1 MLFAGIVL
9 LGWNHATATSG
20 IWSFDLP
27 SLLETPVPKGQQ
39 SLIFIL
45 LFAGLAVRLALF
57 PLHSWLPIVAKHGT
71 VALGVVFL
79 VGVTVGIYAL
89 LRFVL
94 PLLPAAAQ
102 QWGGAVMALGLAGM
116 LYGLSLIHI

>member
-1 MLFAGIVL
+1 MGMFIALNLLQFWLFAVAEVIPATFLIVRYGTSAGRVRATWQFVRSMSGGLAMLFAGIVL

-57 PLHSWLPIVAKHGT
+57 
-71 VALGVVFL
+71 
-79 VGVTVGIYAL
+79 
-89 LRFVL
+89 
-94 PLLPAAAQ
+94 
-102 QWGGAVMALGLAGM
+102 
-116 LYGLSLIHI
+116 LSLIHI